1 MRAEALSGEQAVK
14 AVEPEAAE
22 DRKKVSR
29 ELEMSQPESANR
41 KRQTGRAAR
50 RKTTGRR

>member
-1 MRAEALSGEQAVK
+1 MSQRQQKIV
-14 AVEPEAAE
+14 
-22 DRKKVSR
+22 KKVSR